1 MLARTCRTAGTTL
14 EHHSVM
20 PGLVPGIHVLPQKE
34 DVDGR
39 DKPGHD
45 AEGGSPFSQRALAG
59 LMALSLT
66 GLVLTGPA
74 AAAEVRY
81 DPGDKVY
88 FTYCH
93 AHPPA
98 LRIRPGDSVITS
110 TRDASNDVFAVT
122 DKTVS
127 AKLDLT
133 KVNPQTGPF
142 YIEGAEP
149 GDTLE
154 VHIDSIEPNRDWG
167 WGASIP
173 YFGLL
178 APEYK
183 TAMVTQPVPDKLFIW
198 RLDKTRKI
206 ATIDMPNSKIGKI
219 EVPIRPF
226 FGTIGTAPSGK
237 ECISSL
243 VPGAHGA
250 NMDFNEVVAGVT
262 MQFPVFEPG
271 ALFMLGDGH
280 SAQGDGEIDGAA
292 IETPFN
298 VRFTVNL
305 IKGKKINWPRLINE
319 TEIMS
324 IGSTRPLIDAMR
336 IACVDMV
343 DWLMADYGFDR
354 YDAVQLLGQTAHLY
368 IANVVDPQFSVA
380 CALNKK
386 YLPR

>member
-1 MLARTCRTAGTTL
+1 MFQTYRTQREMLRL
-14 EHHSVM
+14 
-20 PGLVPGIHVLPQKE
+20 LP
-34 DVDGR
+34 
-39 DKPGHD
+39 
-45 AEGGSPFSQRALAG
+45 AALLLSLAG
-59 LMALSLT
+59 LP
-66 GLVLTGPA
+66 VIPPA
-74 AAAEVRY
+74 VADEVRY

-98 LRIRPGDSVITS
+98 MRIKSGDSVVTT
-110 TRDASNDVFAVT
+110 TRDASNDVFSVS

-154 VHIDSIEPNRDWG
+154 VHIDSIDLNRDWG

-173 YFGLL
+173 NFGLL

-183 TAMVTQPVPDKLFIW
+183 TAMVTPPVPDRLFIW
-198 RLDKTRKI
+198 HLDKNRKV
-206 ATIDMPNSKIGKI
+206 ATLDMPNSKIGKV
-219 EVPIRPF
+219 EVPLRPF
-226 FGTIGTAPSGK
+226 FGTIGTAPAGK

-243 VPGAHGA
+243 IPGPHGA
-250 NMDFNEVVAGVT
+250 NMDFNEVVEGVT
-262 MQFPVFEPG
+262 MYFPVFEPG

-292 IETPFN
+292 IETPFK
-298 VRFTVNL
+298 VKFTVNL
-305 IKGKKINWPRLINE
+305 IKGKKINWPHLINDN
-319 TEIMS
+319 EIMS
-324 IGSTRPLIDAMR
+324 IGSTRPLVDALR
-336 IACVDMV
+336 LACADMV
-343 DWLMADYGFDR
+343 NWLMEDYGFER
-354 YDAVQLLGQTAHLY
+354 YEAVELLGQAAHLY

-386 YLPR
+386 YLPK

>member
-1 MLARTCRTAGTTL
+1 MFQTYRTQREMLRL
-14 EHHSVM
+14 
-20 PGLVPGIHVLPQKE
+20 LP
-34 DVDGR
+34 
-39 DKPGHD
+39 
-45 AEGGSPFSQRALAG
+45 AALLLSLAG
-59 LMALSLT
+59 LP
-66 GLVLTGPA
+66 VIPPA
-74 AAAEVRY
+74 VADEVRY

-98 LRIRPGDSVITS
+98 MRIKSGDSVVTT
-110 TRDASNDVFAVT
+110 TRDASNDVFSVS

-154 VHIDSIEPNRDWG
+154 VHIDSIDLNRDWG

-183 TAMVTQPVPDKLFIW
+183 TAMVTPAVPDRLFIW
-198 RLDKTRKI
+198 HLDKNRKV
-206 ATIDMPNSKIGKI
+206 ATLDMPNSKIGKV

-226 FGTIGTAPSGK
+226 FGTIGTAPAGK

-243 VPGAHGA
+243 IPGPHGA

-292 IETPFN
+292 IETPFA
-298 VRFTVNL
+298 VKFTVNL
-305 IKGKKINWPRLINE
+305 IKGKKINWPRLTNDN
-319 TEIMS
+319 EIMS
-324 IGSTRPLIDAMR
+324 IGSTRPLIDALR
-336 IACVDMV
+336 LACADMV
-343 DWLMADYGFDR
+343 DRLMTDYGFER
-354 YDAVQLLGQTAHLY
+354 YEALELLGQAAHLY

-386 YLPR
+386 YLPK